1 MVTQLFVVV
10 AVTTAAVVSVT
21 VQGYVTSTATSSRTA
36 FSTYRTGRSPPPP
49 SSSSLASSYHHRIQC
64 CQQHQRRISKKGEK
78 WNLYSSQWDDEDDLD
93 TASGKATTSY
103 EDAGK
108 VLQDEE
114 AMEAVGGLGDYDTN
128 PNYRED
134 DTERLR
140 AAIRERTE
148 AMGIKKAAVDQEAL
162 KQAEERAKARMEAL
176 RAGESLDGTFGGI
189 DLSQISQEAPRGSNA
204 DNLPSMFYEPE
215 LEMTKEEMAEADPVG
230 QLPIYDQVVD
240 TIKTATWPS
249 ITRVAKDVFILTAS
263 ILLSALL
270 LVGWDGL
277 LRDAYTSLGLIPTPE
292 QITRPTDN
300 LVLPDGWTDNMSE
313 EDLMKF
319 QDDTSSSSSSS
330 KAGKSTSSS
339 SDQGFPDL

>member
-1 MVTQLFVVV
+1 M
-10 AVTTAAVVSVT
+10 
-21 VQGYVTSTATSSRTA
+21 
-36 FSTYRTGRSPPPP
+36 
-49 SSSSLASSYHHRIQC
+49 
-64 CQQHQRRISKKGEK
+64 
-78 WNLYSSQWDDEDDLD
+78 YSSQWDDEDDLD
-93 TASGKATTSY
+93 AASSKAATSY

-114 AMEAVGGLGDYDTN
+114 NMEAVGGMNDYDSN
-128 PNYRED
+128 PNYDGD

-140 AAIRERTE
+140 AAIRARTE

-162 KQAEERAKARMEAL
+162 KAREERAKARMDAL
-176 RAGESLDGTFGGI
+176 RAGQPVDDTFGGI
-189 DLSQISQEAPRGSNA
+189 DLSQISQEAPRGGNA

-249 ITRVAKDVFILTAS
+249 ITRVTKDVFILTVS
-263 ILLSALL
+263 ILVSALL

-277 LRDAYTSLGLIPTPE
+277 LRDTYTGLGLIPTPE
-292 QITRPTDN
+292 QVTQPTDN

-319 QDDTSSSSSSS
+319 QDDTSSTSSSS

-339 SDQGFPDL
+339 SNQGGFPDL